1 MRTRLFWRFFSAFM
15 LLTLATVLLFSG
27 VMALALQRERQESF
41 EGEVRT
47 QAREVADYM
56 AHLDQLSF
64 VRENTTMQ
72 YIIRRKLKSVHEQY
86 DADVWIVSYNSG
98 MVQYIDSSWNT
109 ASELPKPDTAV
120 LEQLARV
127 QRGEEIREQGLF
139 PELGEH
145 VVTIGVPW
153 KYSDGKVVGAVLLHI
168 GTEQLHVDLF
178 DTFRQGPMLTA
189 IVTAFLLG
197 TLISWFLARSQS
209 KPIRQINSAVRDFA
223 KGKFDRRVELDC
235 GGELQE
241 LGESFNKMANELEQ
255 LEESRRS
262 FVANVSHELRSPM
275 TSMQGYVQAMLDGV
289 IPEAE
294 QPRYLRV
301 VLDETKR
308 LTDLVR
314 DLLDLSRIESGK
326 FPLDMGVFDVNE
338 LVRRCLINYAQRID
352 ARHIDVD
359 VDFDAEQR
367 FVRGDMNRISQ
378 VVANLV
384 DNAVKFLPEAGGRL
398 ALSVRREGRLVR
410 VGVTDNGS
418 GIAPED
424 LPHIF
429 DRFYKADKAH
439 SGMGTGLGLSIVKKI
454 LEQHGQEIT
463 ARSGGGTT
471 AFEFTL
477 EAAEAPDKGAEPGR
491 DAATLAK

>member
-1 MRTRLFWRFFSAFM
+1 MKARLFWRFFSAFM
-15 LLTLATVLLFSG
+15 LLTLATVILFSS
-27 VMALALQRERQESF
+27 VMALALQRERQASYEN
-41 EGEVRT
+41 EVRM

-86 DADVWIVSYNSG
+86 NADVWIVSYNSG
-98 MVQYIDSSWNT
+98 IVQYIDSSWNT
-109 ASELPKPDTAV
+109 ASELPDPDEAV
-120 LEQLARV
+120 LEQLSRI
-127 QRGEEIREQGLF
+127 QQGEEIRVTGLF
-139 PELGEH
+139 SQLGDR

-153 KYSDGKVVGAVLLHI
+153 TYSEGQVVGAVLLHI
-168 GTEQLHVDLF
+168 GTEQLQVNLLDI
-178 DTFRQGPMLTA
+178 FRQVPMLSA
-189 IVTAFLLG
+189 IITAFALG

-209 KPIRQINSAVRDFA
+209 RPIRQINSAVRDFA
-223 KGKFDRRVELDC
+223 KGKFDRRVSLDC
-235 GGELQE
+235 GGEMQE
-241 LGESFNKMANELEQ
+241 LGESFNKMADELAQ

-301 VLDETKR
+301 VLDETRR

-314 DLLDLSRIESGK
+314 DLLDLSRIESGN
-326 FPLDMGVFDVNE
+326 FPLNMGDFDMNE
-338 LVRRCLINYAQRID
+338 LMRRILINFEQRID
-352 ARHIDVD
+352 AKHIEVD

-367 FVRGDMNRISQ
+367 WVRGDMNRVSQ
-378 VVANLV
+378 VVSNLV
-384 DNAVKFLPEAGGRL
+384 DNAVKFLPEEGGVLRL
-398 ALSVRREGRLVR
+398 RVRREGKLVF
-410 VGVTDNGS
+410 VTVADNGS

-424 LPHIF
+424 LPHVF

-439 SGMGTGLGLSIVKKI
+439 SGMGTGLGLAIVRKI
-454 LEQHGQEIT
+454 LEQHGSEIT
-463 ARSGGGTT
+463 VRSGEGETV
-471 AFEFTL
+471 FQFSL
-477 EAAEAPDKGAEPGR
+477 EAGEAPAREPEKALPEAEE
-491 DAATLAK
+491 K

>member
-1 MRTRLFWRFFSAFM
+1 MKTRLFWRFFSAFM
-15 LLTLATVLLFSG
+15 LLTLATVILFSG
-27 VMALALQRERQESF
+27 VMALALQRERQASYES
-41 EGEVRT
+41 EVRT

-72 YIIRRKLKSVHEQY
+72 YIIRRKLKSLHEQY
-86 DADVWIVSYNSG
+86 DADVWIVTFSSG
-98 MVQYIDSSWNT
+98 TVQYIDSSWNT
-109 ASELPKPDTAV
+109 AKVLADPDTAL
-120 LEQLARV
+120 LEQLARI
-127 QRGEEIREQGLF
+127 QRGEEIRVEGLF
-139 PELGEH
+139 SELGDK

-153 KYSDGKVVGAVLLHI
+153 TYSEGQVVGAVLLHI
-168 GTEQLHVDLF
+168 GTERLQVQLRDV
-178 DTFRQGPMLTA
+178 FRQVPLLSA
-189 IVTAFLLG
+189 IAAAFALG
-197 TLISWFLARSQS
+197 TLMSWFLARSQS
-209 KPIRQINSAVRDFA
+209 RPIRQINSAVRDFA
-223 KGKFDRRVELDC
+223 KGRFDRRVELDC
-235 GGELQE
+235 GGEMQE
-241 LGESFNKMANELEQ
+241 LGESFNKMADELSQ

-314 DLLDLSRIESGK
+314 DLLDLSRIESGN
-326 FPLDMGVFDVNE
+326 FPMDMGVFDVNE
-338 LVRRCLINYAQRID
+338 LTRRILINYAQRIE
-352 ARHIDVD
+352 AKGIEVEVD
-359 VDFDAEQR
+359 LGEEQLWA
-367 FVRGDMNRISQ
+367 RGDMNRISQ
-378 VVANLV
+378 VLSNLV
-384 DNAVKFLPEAGGRL
+384 DNAVKFLPEAGGKLR
-398 ALSVRREGRLVR
+398 LSVRREGRKVR
-410 VGVTDNGS
+410 VSVTDNGS

-424 LPHIF
+424 LPHVF

-463 ARSGGGTT
+463 ARSADGETEF
-471 AFEFTL
+471 AFTL
-477 EAAEAPDKGAEPGR
+477 EAAEAPTREATGRAE
-491 DAATLAK
+491 T